1 MIGEQLI
8 QSFVNHNGTTNA
20 MKVVVFSGAGISKES
35 GLDTFRKGGLWDGM
49 SVAQV
54 ANIQSWWE
62 GPQSRRR
69 MLEFYNLRR
78 RQCHEA
84 EPNGAHLALAELEA
98 AGHTVTVVTQ
108 NVDNLH
114 ERAGSKRVL
123 HLHGEIMKA
132 RPEDD
137 EDTILDWPGDL
148 NLGDLHRGSQV
159 RPHIVWFGEGLPA
172 FDCAYEAAT
181 ESDVDVLIVV
191 GTTLEVSPANLC
203 AFHTKAK
210 SVYVVDPDPPQFGT
224 TNTYFGELIP
234 HQDCKVLPTTAVV
247 GVRSVVDELLLR

>member
-1 MIGEQLI
+1 
-8 QSFVNHNGTTNA
+8 

-49 SVAQV
+49 SVTEV
-54 ANIQSWWE
+54 ADVRSWWA
-62 GPQSRRR
+62 GPESRQR
-69 MLEFYNLRR
+69 MLSFYNHRR
-78 RQCHEA
+78 RQCREA
-84 EPNGAHLALAELEA
+84 SPNAAHLALADLEA
-98 AGHTVTVVTQ
+98 AGHSVTVVTQ

-114 ERAGSKRVL
+114 ERAGSTCVM

-137 EDTILDWPGDL
+137 EELILPWEIDI
-148 NLGDLHRGSQV
+148 NLGDLHGGSQL

-172 FDCAYEAAT
+172 FSVAYEAAT
-181 ESDVDVLIVV
+181 ASDVDVLIVV

-210 SVYVVDPDPPQFGT
+210 KVYVVDPEPPQFGT
-224 TNTYFGELIP
+224 SEQYFGGLKP
-234 HQDCKVLPTTAVV
+234 HSDCTVFPTTAVI
-247 GVRSVVDELLLR
+247 GIKEVVNRLLAH